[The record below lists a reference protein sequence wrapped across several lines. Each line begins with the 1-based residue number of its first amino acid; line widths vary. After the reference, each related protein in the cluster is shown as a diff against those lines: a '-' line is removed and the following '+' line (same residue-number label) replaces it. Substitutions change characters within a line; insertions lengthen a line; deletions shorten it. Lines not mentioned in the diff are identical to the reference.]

1 MSIGLSFFVFFFVS
15 CKKSCKKGLT
25 DFPYICAPKSR
36 LAKDT
41 KKHGK
46 EKMKNKEKVKEQ
58 LKQAQTKERKKGTG
72 TRETVKRNISRNKKT
87 GKYIVTL
94 YLGAELG
101 KPKRSFQTC
110 DTLKEAEALLKKHEY
125 ERANLGKR
133 STNTQIT
140 IEECAKAYIANK
152 PLAPTTKEDYANILR
167 RIVSRG
173 LGRKKIIRTKKI
185 DIQEYIDGLLREG
198 ELKAKTINSDRTFLC
213 SVFNYAK
220 DCEYISDNVVERVK
234 RLPVDEFEG
243 TAYTEGQIK
252 ELLTEIENSGDLRL
266 KTFVY
271 LGMCEG
277 MRRGEISGLKWE
289 NIDFENRRI
298 HIIEVRTPI
307 KGQVI
312 TKEPKTKKSRRTI
325 AMTDIVKTCLIEYRQ
340 QQEES
345 GLLGEYVIIGEKGLP
360 LRPNQMNNK
369 LTRFLEKHDLKHI
382 RIHDLRHT
390 FCTLGIDSGLDFA
403 HMAKFLGHSN
413 SRITEQIYTHLKDD
427 SIDRVGAVM
436 QNALSEILNVRAEN

>member
-1 MSIGLSFFVFFFVS
+1 M
-15 CKKSCKKGLT
+15 
-25 DFPYICAPKSR
+25 
-36 LAKDT
+36 
-41 KKHGK
+41 
-46 EKMKNKEKVKEQ
+46 ENKEKVKELLQ
-58 LKQAQTKERKKGTG
+58 QTQAQKRKKGTG
-72 TRETVKRNISRNKKT
+72 ARETVKRNISRNKKT

-167 RIVSRG
+167 RIVNRG
-173 LGRKKIIRTKKI
+173 LGKKKIIRTKKI

-198 ELKAKTINSDRTFLC
+198 VLKAKTINSDRTFLC

-220 DCEYISDNVVERVK
+220 DCEYITDNVVERTK
-234 RLPVDEFEG
+234 RLPVDDFEG
-243 TAYTEGQIK
+243 TAYTGQEIA
-252 ELLTEIENSGDLRL
+252 ELLAEVEKSEDLRL
-266 KTFVY
+266 KTFIY
-271 LGMCEG
+271 LGICEG

-289 NIDFENRRI
+289 NIDFDGGKI
-298 HIIEVRTPI
+298 HIIEVRTAI
-307 KGQVI
+307 TGGVI

-325 AMTDIVKTCLIEYRQ
+325 AMYPLVKECLLEYRQ
-340 QQEES
+340 QQEER
-345 GLLGEYVIIGEKGLP
+345 GLLGEYVIISEKGLP

-369 LTRFLEKHDLKHI
+369 LSRFLEKHDLKHI

-390 FCTLGIDSGLDFA
+390 FCTLGIDNGLDFA

-413 SRITEQIYTHLKDD
+413 TRITEQIC
-427 SIDRVGAVM
+427 VGVEQAT
-436 QNALSEILNVRAEN
+436 S

>member
-1 MSIGLSFFVFFFVS
+1 
-15 CKKSCKKGLT
+15 
-25 DFPYICAPKSR
+25 
-36 LAKDT
+36 
-41 KKHGK
+41 
-46 EKMKNKEKVKEQ
+46 MKNKEKVKDQ

-167 RIVSRG
+167 RIVSSG

-198 ELKAKTINSDRTFLC
+198 ELKAKPINSDRAFLC

-220 DCEYISDNVVERVK
+220 DCEYISVNVTERAK

-252 ELLTEIENSGDLRL
+252 HCNYDTKQYRKSGAYFLSGSLDL
-266 KTFVY
+266 
-271 LGMCEG
+271 
-277 MRRGEISGLKWE
+277 
-289 NIDFENRRI
+289 
-298 HIIEVRTPI
+298 
-307 KGQVI
+307 
-312 TKEPKTKKSRRTI
+312 
-325 AMTDIVKTCLIEYRQ
+325 
-340 QQEES
+340 
-345 GLLGEYVIIGEKGLP
+345 
-360 LRPNQMNNK
+360 
-369 LTRFLEKHDLKHI
+369 
-382 RIHDLRHT
+382 
-390 FCTLGIDSGLDFA
+390 
-403 HMAKFLGHSN
+403 
-413 SRITEQIYTHLKDD
+413 
-427 SIDRVGAVM
+427 
-436 QNALSEILNVRAEN
+436 